1 MSDQRR
7 GPRTPTPDREDAD
20 AVRKLLG
27 LVTKPI
33 PSSGEQMP
41 VIGIG
46 TARNRFTLDQPPEEI
61 AMRRQVFQEFTA
73 MGGRMLDIFRG
84 EGAETLCGNLIQDL
98 GNRDQFFIAT
108 KMNVNREVQDGAD
121 PRQAGVGQMNE
132 SFRRF
137 NTDII
142 DLMQIHNLADWENQL
157 PTLREWKQEGRFR
170 YIGMTVWTSDQHEEL
185 EAVVRQEDLD
195 FIQLDYSLEGRM
207 AEERLLP
214 LAADR
219 GMAVIINVPFRR
231 GIVFQRLGERELP
244 GWAAELGCQTMAQV
258 TLKFIVSHPSV
269 TCAIPGAYKMEYLL
283 DNMGA
288 AVGPMP
294 DGTMRGTIAAWYD
307 ALPEVG

>member
-1 MSDQRR
+1 
-7 GPRTPTPDREDAD
+7 
-20 AVRKLLG
+20 
-27 LVTKPI
+27 
-33 PSSGEQMP
+33 MP

-73 MGGRMLDIFRG
+73 TGGRMLDIFRG
-84 EGAETLCGNLIQDL
+84 EGAEILCGNLIQEL

-121 PRQAGVGQMNE
+121 PREAGVAQMNE

-157 PTLREWKQEGRFR
+157 PILREWKQEGRFR
-170 YIGMTVWTSDQHEEL
+170 YIGMTVWTSDQHEDL
-185 EAVVRQEDLD
+185 EAVMRQEDLD

-231 GIVFQRLGERELP
+231 AGVP
-244 GWAAELGCQTMAQV
+244 
-258 TLKFIVSHPSV
+258 
-269 TCAIPGAYKMEYLL
+269 
-283 DNMGA
+283 D
-288 AVGPMP
+288 
-294 DGTMRGTIAAWYD
+294 DGTGH
-307 ALPEVG
+307 PEVHRLAPVGDVCHTRRVQDGIPAGQHGRRGGPHAGRHRAGDDRRMV